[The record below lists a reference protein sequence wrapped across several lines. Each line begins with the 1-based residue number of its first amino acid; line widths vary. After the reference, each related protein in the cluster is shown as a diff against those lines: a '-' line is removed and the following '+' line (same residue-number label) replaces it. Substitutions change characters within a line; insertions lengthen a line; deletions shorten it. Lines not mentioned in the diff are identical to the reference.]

1 MSTAKISVAK
11 KAIAHIEKKLAN
23 EMVLGI
29 GTGST
34 VNFFIEEL
42 GVFKNHFRGAVSS
55 SEVSTQLLK
64 AQNIEVFSLNDVNEI
79 EFYIDGADEV
89 SPDNFLIKGG
99 GGAHTREKIVAAA
112 AKEFICI
119 VDDSKLVEV
128 LGSFP
133 LPVEVIPESRSM
145 VSRKIVAIGGRPVY
159 RSGFVTDQG
168 NQILDIHDIRINNPE
183 EMEILL
189 NNIPG
194 VVDNGIFAFD
204 KPEIVLVAD

>member
-11 KAIAHIEKKLAN
+11 KAIAHIEKKLSN

-34 VNFFIEEL
+34 VNFFIEEI
-42 GVFKNHFRGAVSS
+42 GEFRNHFRGAVSS
-55 SEVSTQLLK
+55 SEASTRLLK
-64 AQNIEVFSLNDVNEI
+64 AKNIEVFSLNDVNEI